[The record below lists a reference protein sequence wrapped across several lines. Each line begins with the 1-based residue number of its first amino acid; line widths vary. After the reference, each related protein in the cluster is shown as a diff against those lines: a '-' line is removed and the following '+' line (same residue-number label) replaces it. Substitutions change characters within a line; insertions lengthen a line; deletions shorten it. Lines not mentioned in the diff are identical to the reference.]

1 MAKKPMAKPTKET
14 EMNALRDAV
23 SAQQQQIQMLRDELA
38 RRDADMQRVQQQV
51 DSLQSV
57 TGRVQAAEACCKSNE
72 DALAS
77 LRTNVGT
84 VQTTATATANSLV
97 ADEKRITDLESPLA
111 IKYKGITITPGGFI
125 SANVN
130 WRNHNQNLDNFGGFN
145 ALPFNGS
152 SNAHL
157 SELRLTGRYSRLSLL
172 AQGKFGRS
180 NVQAYYEMDFEG
192 AAQTANETTT
202 NSFQPRIRE
211 LWANV
216 DAPGGVSF
224 AGGQTWS
231 LITANRT
238 GVGPRGIMLPSHISA
253 SLVVGWHYT
262 RQGGFRVYKKWDLTD
277 KKKLYFALAAE
288 EGQTTVAGSTPT
300 GFTIWG
306 LQGSPTISLGSGAN
320 CNNAPVAG
328 TVING
333 ITTTG
338 SGPCSTFA
346 STLSVNGA
354 PDLIGK
360 VALEP
365 GWGHFE
371 IGILG
376 RFFRDRV
383 AATPTV
389 GGLIANAGIASSG
402 TNHTTR
408 GAAVSFNAVLPVVAK
423 KVDIVVTTLGG
434 RGIGRYSPNTTDVTI
449 RRDST
454 LQPLLGYSGAIGIET
469 HPHPKFDF
477 YIYAGDEY
485 MQRSPYYTAFS
496 AGTATIPVGFPTAGV
511 GYGTINS
518 IQSGC
523 QVEIPLAG
531 QACGV
536 SNRNLLE
543 ITPGFWYRFYKGPA
557 GTIQYGMFY
566 SYQRRAVWTGNQ
578 NTAAVPILGAPLG
591 EQHEILTA
599 FRWYFP

>member
-1 MAKKPMAKPTKET
+1 MAKRPMAKPTRET
-14 EMNALRDAV
+14 EMNTLRDAV

-38 RRDADMQRVQQQV
+38 RRDAAMQRVQQQV
-51 DSLQSV
+51 ESLQSM
-57 TGRVQAAEACCKSNE
+57 TPRMQAAEACCKENG
-72 DALAS
+72 DALAA
-77 LRTNVGT
+77 LKTNVAS
-84 VQTTATATANSLV
+84 VQTSATATANSLV
-97 ADEKRITDLESPLA
+97 ADEKRITALESPLA

-125 SANVN
+125 SANAN
-130 WRNHNQNLDNFGGFN
+130 WRKNNQNLDNFAGFN
-145 ALPFNGS
+145 ALPFDGS

-157 SELRLTGRYSRLSLL
+157 GELRFTGRYTRLSLL

-238 GVGPRGIMLPSHISA
+238 GVGPRGVMLPSHISA

-262 RQGGFRVYKKWDLTD
+262 RQGGFRVYKKWDLSDT
-277 KKKLYFALAAE
+277 KKVYLAFAAE
-288 EGQTTVAGSTPT
+288 EGQTTVAGATPT

-306 LQGSPTISLGSGAN
+306 LQGSNTISLGSPAN
-320 CNNAPVAG
+320 CNNAPIAG
-328 TVING
+328 GVING
-333 ITTTG
+333 VTTTG
-338 SGPCSTFA
+338 TAPCSTFA
-346 STLSVNGA
+346 SGLSINAA

-360 VALEP
+360 LAFEP

-371 IGILG
+371 FGVLG

-383 AATPTV
+383 ALTPVV
-389 GGLIANAGIASSG
+389 GGAVANAGFASSG
-402 TNHTTR
+402 TNHTTP
-408 GAAVSFNAVLPVVAK
+408 GAGVSFNAVLPVVAK
-423 KVDIVVTTLGG
+423 KVDVVVTTLGG

-449 RRDST
+449 RPNGQ
-454 LQPLLGYSGAIGIET
+454 LQPLMGYSGAIGIET
-469 HPHPKFDF
+469 HPTPKFDF
-477 YIYAGDEY
+477 MIYAGDEY
-485 MQRSPYYTAFS
+485 IGRSPYYTG
-496 AGTATIPVGFPTAGV
+496 GTVLLPTGV
-511 GYGTINS
+511 GYGLISAN
-518 IQSGC
+518 QSGC

-531 QACGV
+531 QACAV
-536 SNRNLLE
+536 SNRNLME
-543 ITPGFWYRFYKGPA
+543 FSPGFWYRFYKGPA

-578 NTAAVPILGAPLG
+578 VATGTPVFGGPTGQ
-591 EQHEILTA
+591 QHEILSA